1 MTSLLSAILLLLS
14 SFTFCPHCL
23 PSLTSTCVC
32 VSNMG
37 FDTMRSYQLFRQHL
51 HSPPALEPSDSRKR
65 RDSCV
70 LSNSLTQQPQ
80 PQYQGQ
86 DQYVQRV

>member
-1 MTSLLSAILLLLS
+1 MTSLLSAILCFS
-14 SFTFCPHCL
+14 L
-23 PSLTSTCVC
+23 PSLSAHTVFPHSPHLVC

-37 FDTMRSYQLFRQHL
+37 FDTMKSYQLFRQHL
-51 HSPPALEPSDSRKR
+51 HSPPALEHSDSRKR

-70 LSNSLTQQPQ
+70 LSNSLRQQPQ

-86 DQYVQRV
+86 DQYVQPV